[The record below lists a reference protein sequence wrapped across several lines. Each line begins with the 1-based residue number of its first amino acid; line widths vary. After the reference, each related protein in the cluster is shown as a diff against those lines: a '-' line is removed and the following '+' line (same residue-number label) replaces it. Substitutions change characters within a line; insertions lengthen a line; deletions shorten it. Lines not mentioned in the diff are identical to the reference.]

1 VTDTPPPTPG
11 LTQIRALVGLRTS
24 ANGFAGADGSAVLG
38 VTGADA
44 GDGSEVFTAFVAV
57 TEKRYSVLL
66 VSPVTTQLSAGAVAV
81 QVNPPGEEVAVY
93 EVIALWLSPGA
104 DHETVALSEPP
115 TALGV
120 PGAFGFAAAPA
131 SVMLHWLSTRSTL
144 RAVSEVVGL

>member
-1 VTDTPPPTPG
+1 M
-11 LTQIRALVGLRTS
+11 
-24 ANGFAGADGSAVLG
+24 
-38 VTGADA
+38 
-44 GDGSEVFTAFVAV
+44 FTAFVAV

-115 TALGV
+115 TALWSSGRVRLCGRSRIGDAPLVVHSQHVARRQRSRGV
-120 PGAFGFAAAPA
+120 VVAGSRIKVDSRLNRKLRPA
-131 SVMLHWLSTRSTL
+131 LEQR
-144 RAVSEVVGL
+144 VVVIKLNPTERHQRTCWSYQQHC